1 MIPRGGVVEDYH
13 IESKREV
20 DTYLARLKYALNNGA
35 TINFQRF
42 RKVDDDCDERYTND
56 YTMNELFPD
65 EDPGEVLRRELLTLT
80 TNDYLHTVKDTRF
93 PKRSDMREFGKVY
106 RGKDEV
112 YIKIRVE
119 LCAQNGLGQH
129 TTFVMSFHFAKKPFS
144 EETFPYRDK

>member
-1 MIPRGGVVEDYH
+1 MEEYR
-13 IESKREV
+13 IESKNEV
-20 DTYLARLKYALNNGA
+20 STYLARLKYALKNGA
-35 TINFQRF
+35 TISFQRF
-42 RKVDDDCDERYTND
+42 RRVDDECDEIYTND

-65 EDPGEVLRRELLTLT
+65 EDPRDVLRRELLTLT
-80 TNDYLHTVKDTRF
+80 VSDYLRTVKDIHF
-93 PKRSDMREFGKVY
+93 PKRSEMREFGKIY

-119 LCAQNGLGQH
+119 LCAENGLGQH